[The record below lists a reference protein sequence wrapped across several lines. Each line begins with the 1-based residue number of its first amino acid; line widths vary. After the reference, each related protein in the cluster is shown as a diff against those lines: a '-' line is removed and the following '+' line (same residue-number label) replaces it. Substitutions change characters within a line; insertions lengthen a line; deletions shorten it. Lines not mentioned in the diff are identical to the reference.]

1 VPERQQLVQKRQGLQ
16 KQQPEEAQ
24 EELEQEQEA
33 AQLPWARHPWAATGA
48 GDRSG
53 IFQRR
58 PGCR

>member
-33 AQLPWARHPWAATGA
+33 AQLPWARHPWAVTGA